1 MTNSILSPILI
12 LGLAYGQVHQDGS
25 LILSKSEKVIKVV
38 PGSMMKVNGKEA
50 VYEGV
55 DQVSGKARFTFKND
69 GQVKLYSFD
78 EIEKVH
84 LPKKG
89 FNFERSMKFASIG
102 FKKGLSLSKILTIG
116 SIYLIHDRENNGY
129 TEITDTERTYISVL
143 MLTPFLCGVVGGII
157 GTIDQDPVY
166 EKPLIIIDGVWNI
179 AT

>member
-1 MTNSILSPILI
+1 
-12 LGLAYGQVHQDGS
+12 
-25 LILSKSEKVIKVV
+25 
-38 PGSMMKVNGKEA
+38 MKVNGKEA

-116 SIYLIHDRENNGY
+116 SIYLIQDRENNGY

>member
-12 LGLAYGQVHQDGS
+12 LGLAYGQVHKDGS
-25 LILSKSEKVIKVV
+25 LVLSKGKMNIKIA
-38 PGSMMKVNGKEA
+38 PSSMLKVNGKEGT
-50 VYEGV
+50 YDGL
-55 DQVSGKARFTFKND
+55 DQANGKARFIFKND
-69 GQVKLYSFD
+69 GEAKLYSFD

-116 SIYLIHDRENNGY
+116 SIYLIQDRENNGY

-166 EKPLIIIDGVWNI
+166 EKPLIIIDGGWRI
-179 AT
+179 TT

>member
-1 MTNSILSPILI
+1 
-12 LGLAYGQVHQDGS
+12 

-38 PGSMMKVNGKEA
+38 PSSMMKVNGKEA

-89 FNFERSMKFASIG
+89 LNFERSMKFASIG

-116 SIYLIHDRENNGY
+116 SIYLIQDRENNGY

-166 EKPLIIIDGVWNI
+166 EKPLIIIDGGWRI
-179 AT
+179 TT